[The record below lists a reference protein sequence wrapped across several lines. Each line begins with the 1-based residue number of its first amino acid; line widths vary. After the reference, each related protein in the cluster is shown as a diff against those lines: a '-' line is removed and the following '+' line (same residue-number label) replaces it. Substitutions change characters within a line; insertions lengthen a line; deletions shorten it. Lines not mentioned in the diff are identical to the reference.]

1 MAEYYYGKHRAK
13 GHATKADM
21 MFHASFGKPRIEF
34 ICNHDALIHLTLK
47 EGHYNTEFAK
57 ADSHV
62 TAAQ

>member
-1 MAEYYYGKHRAK
+1 
-13 GHATKADM
+13 M
-21 MFHASFGKPRIEF
+21 MFYSSFGKPKLEF
-34 ICNHDALIHLTLK
+34 ICNHDVLLRLTLK